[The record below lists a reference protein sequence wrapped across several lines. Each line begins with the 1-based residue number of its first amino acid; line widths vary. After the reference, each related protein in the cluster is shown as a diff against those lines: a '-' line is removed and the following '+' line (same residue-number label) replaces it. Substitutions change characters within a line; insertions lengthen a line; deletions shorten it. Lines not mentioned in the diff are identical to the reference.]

1 MKQISAKQSKRL
13 RKFNEIKRGL
23 PHQCIICGG
32 EAVDAAH
39 LLPRSLFPEYYTEE
53 WNIVPM
59 CRCCHNR
66 YDNDLSF
73 RQKQTKIYDLIKEHD
88 QQAAYRYF
96 KI

>member
-1 MKQISAKQSKRL
+1 MKKLSSKQSKRL

-23 PHQCIICGG
+23 SKQCIICGS

-59 CRCCHNR
+59 CRQCHDR
-66 YDNDLSF
+66 FDNDLSF
-73 RQKQTKIYDLIKEHD
+73 RQKQSGLYERVKEHD
-88 QQAAYRYF
+88 EQAAYRYF

>member
-1 MKQISAKQSKRL
+1 MRQISAKQSKRL

-23 PHQCIICGG
+23 SSQCVICGG

-39 LLPRSLFPEYYTEE
+39 LLPRSTFPEYYTEE

-59 CRCCHNR
+59 CRHCHNS
-66 YDNDLSF
+66 YDNDISF
-73 RQKQTKIYDLIKEHD
+73 RQKQIKIYDRIKEHD